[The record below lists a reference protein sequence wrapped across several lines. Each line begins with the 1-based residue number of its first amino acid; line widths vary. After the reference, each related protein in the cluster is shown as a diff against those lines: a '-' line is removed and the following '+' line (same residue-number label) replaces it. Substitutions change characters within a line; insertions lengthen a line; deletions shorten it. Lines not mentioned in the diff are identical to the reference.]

1 MRKKERLSASVD
13 AELVAAAERA
23 VADGRADTV
32 SSWVNDALRL
42 KVEHDGKLEALAAFI
57 AAYEEQHG
65 AIGAEEMRQASRRAR
80 RRAHL
85 TPSSGASKRAVG
97 RRRGRA

>member
-1 MRKKERLSASVD
+1 MKKKERLSASVD

-32 SSWVNDALRL
+32 SAWVNDALRL

-65 AIGAEEMRQASRRAR
+65 TIDAEEMRQASRTARTRAR
-80 RRAHL
+80 TTR
-85 TPSSGASKRAVG
+85 PGGASKRVAG
-97 RRRGRA
+97 RKRGQA